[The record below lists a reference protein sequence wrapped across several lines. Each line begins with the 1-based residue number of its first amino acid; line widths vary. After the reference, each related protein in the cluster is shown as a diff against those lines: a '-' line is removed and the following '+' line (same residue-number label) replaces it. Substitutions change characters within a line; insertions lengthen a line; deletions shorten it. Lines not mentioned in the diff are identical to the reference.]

1 MLKAGKQ
8 IKLEEK
14 QLARKLEELK
24 LVAQQNR
31 IEGQLTKWSVMFRGV
46 SEAKLEW
53 KNEMLT
59 HKKYQGLV
67 KCYTKDEYIRNW
79 LRNLEIMLEDEQ
91 IPV

>member
-1 MLKAGKQ
+1 
-8 IKLEEK
+8 
-14 QLARKLEELK
+14 
-24 LVAQQNR
+24 
-31 IEGQLTKWSVMFRGV
+31 MFRGV